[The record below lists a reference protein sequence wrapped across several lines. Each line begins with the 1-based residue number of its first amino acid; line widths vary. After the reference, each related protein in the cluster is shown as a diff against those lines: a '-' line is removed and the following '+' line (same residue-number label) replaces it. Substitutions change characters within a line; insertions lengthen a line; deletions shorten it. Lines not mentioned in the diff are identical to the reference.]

1 MEKLRYNNSFS
12 SFSHIPHDIFGDI
25 HRNLNCTNTSSSF
38 TTLATFHTHYSVLYT
53 RKLSYAIPSSSSFS
67 HLPHELFSY
76 IQRSRNANRLPQELF
91 SDIQRKLNFRSKI
104 PIFSIH
110 TRNPFSS
117 HHLYQTQYQI
127 NKLFIFTLFIFM
139 GLENLFSFQHIHT
152 NFPYRLDWIWNW
164 LKFTK
169 CKFRSI
175 G

>member
-76 IQRSRNANRLPQELF
+76 IQRSRNANHLPQELF

-127 NKLFIFTLFIFM
+127 KNFLYLHFLYLWDLKIFFLFNISTQIF
-139 GLENLFSFQHIHT
+139 
-152 NFPYRLDWIWNW
+152 R
-164 LKFTK
+164 
-169 CKFRSI
+169 I